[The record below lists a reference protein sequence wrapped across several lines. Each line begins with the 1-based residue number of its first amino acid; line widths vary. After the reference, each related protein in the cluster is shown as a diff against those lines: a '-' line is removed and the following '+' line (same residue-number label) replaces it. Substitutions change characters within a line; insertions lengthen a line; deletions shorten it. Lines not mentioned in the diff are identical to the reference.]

1 MLSTSLLIR
10 SDDRVESDVCVVFPQ
25 AFESGE
31 VVFDGVQIG
40 RVWRQEQESGPGAF
54 DQLVGLGT
62 FVEGGVI
69 HDHHLRVVQK
79 GAELGF
85 QPPIADGR
93 VARSFKQDRG
103 GKAGAEPGG

>member
-1 MLSTSLLIR
+1 M
-10 SDDRVESDVCVVFPQ
+10 CVVFPE

-31 VVFDGVQIG
+31 IMFDGVQIG
-40 RVWRQEQESGPGAF
+40 RVRRQEQERGPSAF

-85 QPPIADGR
+85 QPPIEDGR
-93 VARSFKQDRG
+93 VARSFKQNRT
-103 GKAGAEPGG
+103 